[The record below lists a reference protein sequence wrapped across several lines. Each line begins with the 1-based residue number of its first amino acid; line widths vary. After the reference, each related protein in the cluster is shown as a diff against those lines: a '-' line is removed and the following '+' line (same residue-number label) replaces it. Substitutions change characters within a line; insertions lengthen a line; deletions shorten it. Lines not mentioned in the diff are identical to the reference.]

1 MVKIFYSYSNHNDS
15 KILFDKI
22 FDYFNKDNQI
32 ITDVDNNKDKLL
44 LPNIIKHIESSN
56 IFICDIT
63 SDNIDS
69 NNKPTYN
76 PNVMFELGNAY
87 NYFNEDNILIL
98 LNTTSSKDRPSL
110 LEGIKYEEY
119 QNDDDAYYEMIKERI
134 EKMIENNKSYYKW
147 TIIRYSIPNLILKY
161 IKNIFDINYK
171 SYDIKINPNKDNV
184 IIFFNTSDKKDVGI
198 NIIKKKLYI
207 DTKEIDL
214 SNYKEIYDELKHL
227 EIIANIKWFN

>member
-1 MVKIFYSYSNHNDS
+1 MVKIFYSYSNHNNS
-15 KILFDKI
+15 KILFEKMCE
-22 FDYFNKDNQI
+22 YFNKDNEI

-44 LPNIIKHIESSN
+44 LPNIIKHIESSD

-76 PNVMFELGNAY
+76 SNVIFELGNAY
-87 NYFNEDNILIL
+87 NYFNEENILIL
-98 LNTTSSKDRPSL
+98 LNTTFSKNRPSL

-119 QNDDDAYYEMIKERI
+119 QNEGYDDIIKEKI
-134 EKMIENNKSYYKW
+134 EKMIENNKSYHKW
-147 TIIRYSIPNLILKY
+147 KTIIYSLPDLILKY

-171 SYDIKINPNKDNV
+171 RYDIKINPEKDKV
-184 IIFFNTSDKKDVGI
+184 IIFFNTDVEKSIRI
-198 NIIKKKLYI
+198 NIITKKLYI
-207 DTKEIDL
+207 DNKEIDL

>member
-15 KILFDKI
+15 KNLFDKMS
-22 FDYFNKDNQI
+22 DDFNKDNEI

-44 LPNIIKHIESSN
+44 LPNIIKHIESSD

-63 SDNIDS
+63 PDNIDS
-69 NNKPTYN
+69 DNKPIYN
-76 PNVMFELGNAY
+76 SNVMFELGNAY
-87 NYFNEDNILIL
+87 NYFNEDNILFL

-119 QNDDDAYYEMIKERI
+119 KNDEEAYYDMIKEKI
-134 EKMIENNKSYYKW
+134 EKMIENNKSQKW
-147 TIIRYSIPNLILKY
+147 IIIRYELPYIIIKY
-161 IKNIFDINYK
+161 INNVFNIDFIK
-171 SYDIKINPNKDNV
+171 YDICISPEKNRV
-184 IIFFNTSDKKDVGI
+184 IIFFVLKSKQKVRI
-198 NIIKKKLYI
+198 NIITKKLYI

>member
-22 FDYFNKDNQI
+22 FDYFNKDNEI

-44 LPNIIKHIESSN
+44 LPNIIKHIESSD

-63 SDNIDS
+63 ADKIDS
-69 NNKPTYN
+69 DKNPIYN

-87 NYFNEDNILIL
+87 NYFNEENILIL
-98 LNTTSSKDRPSL
+98 LNSTFSKDRPSL

-134 EKMIENNKSYYKW
+134 EKMIENNNSKW
-147 TIIRYSIPNLILKY
+147 ENIIYLLPDVILKY

-171 SYDIKINPNKDNV
+171 RYDIKLNPEKDKV
-184 IIFFNTSDKKDVGI
+184 IIFFNTSDKKDVRI
-198 NIIKKKLYI
+198 NIITKKLYI

-227 EIIANIKWFN
+227 EIIANMKWFN

>member
-1 MVKIFYSYSNHNDS
+1 MVKIFYSYSNHNDNS
-15 KILFDKI
+15 VSLFNELSI
-22 FDYFNKDNQI
+22 YFNKDNEI

-44 LPNIIKHIESSN
+44 LPNIIKHIESSD

-63 SDNIDS
+63 PDNIDS
-69 NNKPTYN
+69 EKNPIFN

-87 NYFNEDNILIL
+87 NYFNEDNILFL
-98 LNTTSSKDRPSL
+98 LNTTFSKDRPSL

-119 QNDDDAYYEMIKERI
+119 QNNDEAYYEMIKERI
-134 EKMIENNKSYYKW
+134 EKMIENNNSKW
-147 TIIRYSIPNLILKY
+147 KNIIYLLPDVILKY
-161 IKNIFDINYK
+161 INNIFNINFIK
-171 SYDIKINPNKDNV
+171 YDIGVNPNKNKV
-184 IIFFNTSDKKDVGI
+184 IIFFVVKSKQTVRI
-198 NIIKKKLYI
+198 NIITKKLYI

>member
-15 KILFDKI
+15 KNLFDKM
-22 FDYFNKDNQI
+22 FDHFNKDNEI
-32 ITDVDNNKDKLL
+32 ITDVDIPKDKLL
-44 LPNIIKHIESSN
+44 LSNIIKHIELSD

-63 SDNIDS
+63 SDNKLI
-69 NNKPTYN
+69 YN

-98 LNTTSSKDRPSL
+98 LNTTFSKDRPSL

-119 QNDDDAYYEMIKERI
+119 QNEGYDDIIKEKI

-147 TIIRYSIPNLILKY
+147 TIIRYTLPDLILKY

-184 IIFFNTSDKKDVGI
+184 IIFFNTSDKKDVRI

-227 EIIANIKWFN
+227 EIIANMRWFN

>member
-15 KILFDKI
+15 SNNLFEKM
-22 FDYFNKDNQI
+22 FEYFNKDNEI

-44 LPNIIKHIESSN
+44 LPNIIKHIESSD

-63 SDNIDS
+63 PDNIDS
-69 NNKPTYN
+69 DKNPIYN

-87 NYFNEDNILIL
+87 NYFNEENILIL
-98 LNTTSSKDRPSL
+98 LNTTFSKNRPSL
-110 LEGIKYEEY
+110 LEGIKYEDYE
-119 QNDDDAYYEMIKERI
+119 NNEESFEMIKEKI
-134 EKMIENNKSYYKW
+134 EKIINNNKSYYKW
-147 TIIRYSIPNLILKY
+147 TIIRYSLPELVLKY

-184 IIFFNTSDKKDVGI
+184 IIFFNTGDKKYVGI

-214 SNYKEIYDELKHL
+214 SIYKEIYDELKHL